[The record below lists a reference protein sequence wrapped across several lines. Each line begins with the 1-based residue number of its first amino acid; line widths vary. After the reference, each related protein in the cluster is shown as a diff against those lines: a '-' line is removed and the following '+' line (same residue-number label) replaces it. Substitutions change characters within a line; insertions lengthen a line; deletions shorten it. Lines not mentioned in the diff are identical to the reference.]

1 MPKPKKSVKKNI
13 KPKVLTKVLT
23 KEEMQKY
30 ESQCNDQVLCLSD
43 SDYDVQTEEVDVNE
57 QTFFKHLENGFT
69 NYDSDNDDE
78 IVREYNDTESL
89 DSMTSSTSMSRVLK
103 YDSDNEE
110 DDKKTKSTKK
120 AGKTRPKVNTK

>member
-13 KPKVLTKVLT
+13 KPKVLTKVLS

-30 ESQCNDQVLCLSD
+30 ESQCNEKVLCLSD

-89 DSMTSSTSMSRVLK
+89 DSMASFTSLGRVLK
-103 YDSDNEE
+103 YDSDNDE
-110 DDKKTKSTKK
+110 DDKKAGK
-120 AGKTRPKVNTK
+120 GKTRPKVNTK

>member
-13 KPKVLTKVLT
+13 KPKVLTKVLS

-30 ESQCNDQVLCLSD
+30 ESQCNEKVLCLSD

-89 DSMTSSTSMSRVLK
+89 DSMASFTSLGRVLK
-103 YDSDNEE
+103 YDSDNDE
-110 DDKKTKSTKK
+110 DYKK
-120 AGKTRPKVNTK
+120 AGKSKTRPKVNTK